1 MEMKKIY
8 RYGGVILFSIVA
20 AMKLAKLTTAQEYE
34 FAGIFCLWVILSF
47 FEGWLTHCLY
57 INSELI
63 KLHNDNIRYMKDNMK
78 LMDQLKEEREKNGT
92 EGSKKDS

>member
-1 MEMKKIY
+1 MIKIIK
-8 RYGGVILFSIVA
+8 RYGGAILFAIVA
-20 AMKLAKLTTAQEYE
+20 AMKLAKLTAAQEYE